1 MKDNLSAMALKDKHK
16 SDIKVLVVAEDH
28 QQRMAFSDTVR
39 SCGLQ
44 LVDCVSRVQLQEKL
58 KSYAASIDIWLID
71 GDYDNDMALATAA
84 SKPTAVLVG
93 FSQAP
98 YLNEAQQYAKWQRK
112 LKRKLAQMLALP
124 MLVDNI
130 PYEKNTAYENE
141 ANDWH
146 YVVFL
151 GASMGG
157 PSAVKEFLDHLSPV
171 LPVSILLA
179 HHFNQTMISTL
190 PRILNRHNEWR
201 CQLITSSQRLRAG
214 QCLIVPIDKQIV
226 CDSTGRIILLDQ
238 AWEGDYKPAIGQIL
252 KNTSDVYGSELIN
265 IIFSGMGN
273 DGTQY
278 LDLIQDNDSQL
289 WAQDPSLSTC
299 PSQPQAIIDSGYCQF
314 VGSPTALAE
323 RLTDYIAEKAASA
336 SSDSFI
342 VSDL

>member
-1 MKDNLSAMALKDKHK
+1 MKDNVHGLMLKDKHK

-44 LVDCVSRVQLQEKL
+44 LVDCVTRVQLQDKL
-58 KSYAASIDIWLID
+58 NGYTASIDIWLID
-71 GDYDNDMALATAA
+71 GDYDDYMAAATTA
-84 SKPTAVLVG
+84 SKPAAVLVG

-124 MLVDNI
+124 LLLDS
-130 PYEKNTAYENE
+130 PTYKNKSD
-141 ANDWH
+141 DWR

-157 PSAVKEFLDHLSPV
+157 PSAVKEFLDHLSPA

-179 HHFNQTMISTL
+179 HHFNQTMIGTL

-201 CQLITSSQRLRAG
+201 CQLITSSQRLRGG

-226 CDSTGRIILLDQ
+226 CDSTGRIILIEQ
-238 AWEGDYKPAIGQIL
+238 AWKGDYKPAIGQIL

-289 WAQDPSLSTC
+289 WAQDPKSSAC

-314 VGSPTALAE
+314 VGSPQVLAE
-323 RLTDYIAEKAASA
+323 KLTNYIAERAVNA

-342 VSDL
+342 MSDI